1 MNTPINVIFYEPY
14 PMGLGGNFLTQ
25 RLIIEKLSREK
36 FNPIIVAPME
46 GVVFDHFREMGVEC
60 VVMPPLGS
68 LGKYGG
74 KALREGVLG
83 RIKSAVNL
91 IRYSFQLRSFILKRN
106 IGLIYSNSV
115 RAQICIGIASVISR
129 TPSVL
134 YIKGVLAN
142 PIIDRLCYFTAT
154 KILFFCSQNRDDQYP
169 LLTKWYRNKIEIL
182 EIGLDPAS
190 IYEIPK
196 QNISRLSSELNINS
210 SYINI
215 AVLAQLYRPKGQ
227 HLAIE
232 VVSRVVSDFPNVRLY
247 LVGDHVIEEY
257 KPYKLE
263 LESLVRKYKLDEH
276 VFFTGWRKDA
286 LDIAFLMDII
296 IHPSLAEG
304 FGRAVLESMALGK
317 PVIASAVGGLR
328 EAITDGKNGYLIQ
341 LGNVD
346 MMELKLRE
354 LLTSPSLRKQIGQ
367 EAKNTVFS
375 DYLIDDKVIR
385 LANIWTKTAKYP
397 SN

>member
-25 RLIIEKLSREK
+25 RLILQRLNREK

-60 VVMPPLGS
+60 VVMPPLGA
-68 LGKYGG
+68 LGHYGG
-74 KALREGVLG
+74 KALSEGILG
-83 RIKSAVNL
+83 RMKSAINL
-91 IRYSFQLRSFILKRN
+91 VRYSFQLRSFILERK

-115 RAQICIGIASVISR
+115 RAQICVGIASVISR

-134 YIKGVLAN
+134 YVKGVLAN

-169 LLTKWYRNKIEIL
+169 LLTKWYRKKIEIL

-196 QNISRLSSELNINS
+196 QNITRLSSELNIDS
-210 SYINI
+210 SYINV
-215 AVLAQLYRPKGQ
+215 AVLAQLYQPKGQ

-232 VVSRVVSDFPNVRLY
+232 AISRVVSDFPNIRLY
-247 LVGDHVIEEY
+247 LVGDHVIDEY
-257 KPYKLE
+257 KPYKRE
-263 LESLVRKYKLDEH
+263 LESLISKYKLNNH
-276 VFFTGWRKDA
+276 IFFTGWREDA

-317 PVIASAVGGLR
+317 PVIASSVGGLR
-328 EAITDGKNGYLIQ
+328 EAIIDGTNGYLFQ

-346 MMELKLRE
+346 MIELRLRE
-354 LLTSPSLRKQIGQ
+354 LLSSPSLRKQIGQ
-367 EAKNTVFS
+367 KAKNTVFS

-385 LANIWTKTAKYP
+385 LASIWKKIAKQP
-397 SN
+397 NN

>member
-25 RLIIEKLSREK
+25 RLIIEKLSRK
-36 FNPIIVAPME
+36 NFNPIIVAPME

-68 LGKYGG
+68 LGQYGG
-74 KALREGVLG
+74 KALRDGFLG
-83 RIKSAVNL
+83 RLKSAVNL
-91 IRYSFQLRSFILKRN
+91 IRYSFQLRSFILERK

-115 RAQICIGIASVISR
+115 RAQICVGIASVISR
-129 TPSVL
+129 IPSVL

-169 LLTKWYRNKIEIL
+169 LLTKLYRNKIEIL
-182 EIGLDPAS
+182 EIGLDPES

-196 QNISRLSSELNINS
+196 QNITKLSRELNIS
-210 SYINI
+210 SSNINI
-215 AVLAQLYRPKGQ
+215 AVLAQLYKPKGQ

-232 VVSRVVSDFPNVRLY
+232 AISRVVPDFPNIRLY

-263 LESLVRKYKLDEH
+263 LESLIKKYKLDDH
-276 VFFTGWRKDA
+276 IFFTGWRKDA

-317 PVIASAVGGLR
+317 PVIASSVGGLR
-328 EAITDGKNGYLIQ
+328 EAITDGKNGYLFQ

-346 MMELKLRE
+346 MIELKLRE
-354 LLTSPSLRKQIGQ
+354 LLTNPNLRQQIGQ
-367 EAKNTVFS
+367 EAKKTVFS
-375 DYLIDDKVIR
+375 DYLIDDKVTR
-385 LANIWTKTAKYP
+385 LASIWTKTVKHP
-397 SN
+397 IN